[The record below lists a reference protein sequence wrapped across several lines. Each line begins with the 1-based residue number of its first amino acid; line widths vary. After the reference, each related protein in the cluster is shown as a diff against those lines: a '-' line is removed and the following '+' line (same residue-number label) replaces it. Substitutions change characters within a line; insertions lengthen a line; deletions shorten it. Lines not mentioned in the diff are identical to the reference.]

1 MKVRSW
7 KILSPAVLSV
17 GRVRHH
23 RSAANVHAI
32 LDVIISPTF
41 RRAPEGN
48 PSTVLSLLRNACPA
62 NALARALAVFVLVLV
77 MPGTMA
83 AQEATPGVL
92 PGQDPDAPCAN
103 GRLQI
108 GDLAEV
114 DATIQ
119 AGVERATRAAQA
131 WQPDARLY
139 TLRLGCPLLTS
150 GYRWEGV
157 FFSETAQ
164 ALYSTDTGSVDAVE
178 ADPDTIPTLDP
189 AGISMQDVYR
199 TLVRAGFADDLLL
212 SAAGGV
218 TIRPSTDANPFGPES
233 APRNQLYAHVA
244 IEVSGQVTDVWV
256 SLEDNTVYRY
266 GR

>member
-1 MKVRSW
+1 M
-7 KILSPAVLSV
+7 
-17 GRVRHH
+17 
-23 RSAANVHAI
+23 NVHAI
-32 LDVIISPTF
+32 LDVTFSPES
-41 RRAPEGN
+41 RQVPEGIAAI
-48 PSTVLSLLRNACPA
+48 VLRVSRNQQFTPRV
-62 NALARALAVFVLVLV
+62 ARALAVAMLVL
-77 MPGTMA
+77 MLPGLIF
-83 AQEATPGVL
+83 AQESTPGVL

-103 GRLQI
+103 GRLQVS
-108 GDLAEV
+108 DLAEV
-114 DATIQ
+114 DGTIQ
-119 AGVERATRAAQA
+119 SGVEQATETAEA

-164 ALYSTDTGSVDAVE
+164 AFFSTDTGVVDAVE
-178 ADPDTIPTLDP
+178 AEPDTIPTLDP
-189 AGISMQDVYR
+189 EGVSMQGVYR

-218 TIRPSTDANPFGPES
+218 TIRTSTDQNPFGPES

>member
-1 MKVRSW
+1 MFRVFSFRLPTYHLAS
-7 KILSPAVLSV
+7 VLLT
-17 GRVRHH
+17 
-23 RSAANVHAI
+23 I
-32 LDVIISPTF
+32 T
-41 RRAPEGN
+41 
-48 PSTVLSLLRNACPA
+48 LLL
-62 NALARALAVFVLVLV
+62 ALPGLVS
-77 MPGTMA
+77 
-83 AQEATPGVL
+83 AQESTPGVL
-92 PGQDPDAPCAN
+92 PGQDPEAPCAN
-103 GRLQI
+103 GRLQVR
-108 GDLAEV
+108 DLAEV
-114 DATIQ
+114 DETIQ
-119 AGVERATRAAQA
+119 SGVEQATEVAQD

-164 ALYSTDTGSVDAVE
+164 ALFSTDTGVVDAVE

-189 AGISMQDVYR
+189 AGISMQGVYR
-199 TLVRAGFADDLLL
+199 TLLRAGFSDELLL

-218 TIRPSTDANPFGPES
+218 TIRTSTDESPFGPES
-233 APRNQLYAHVA
+233 APRNQVYAHVA